1 MNEVNFSFESPR
13 RLFVTGATGFIGSKI
28 IEKLL
33 AAGHYVT
40 GMSRKKPEYP
50 PGFSGD
56 KTTLWEH
63 PNFTWI
69 EGDIQS
75 VESLKN
81 AMSGAE
87 GVFHLAGYAKN
98 YSRDKSI
105 YTKIN
110 VDGMR
115 NVFIAA
121 KELGVEKIVWTSSI
135 VTFGPTAPGVIGD
148 ENMPRITD
156 KYYTEYEESKS
167 IAEKEALQWAADGL
181 PVTIVNPARVYGPGQ
196 MSEGNAMAALIDDIR
211 CGRFPF
217 LPNRGVNI
225 GNYVLVD
232 DVAQGQILAM
242 ERGRIGERYILGG
255 ENASLEHVFE
265 VIEKVTGK
273 KHFKIKLLKFGPMLA
288 GRFLLLCAKVFGIY
302 PRITPGWV
310 ATFVDDWT
318 YSVDKAKSELGY
330 DPVGIEEGF
339 ARTCRWLEEIKI

>member
-1 MNEVNFSFESPR
+1 MNEVNFSMDSPR
-13 RLFVTGATGFIGSKI
+13 RLFVTGATGFIGSTI
-28 IEKLL
+28 IQKLL
-33 AAGHYVT
+33 SEGHIVT

-56 KTTLWEH
+56 RSALWEH
-63 PNFTWI
+63 PNFTWV

-75 VESLKN
+75 VDALKM

-87 GVFHLAGYAKN
+87 GAFHLAGYAKN
-98 YSRDKSI
+98 YSRDRSI

-121 KELGVEKIVWTSSI
+121 KELGVKKIVWTSSI
-135 VTFGPTAPGVIGD
+135 VTFGPTAPGVVGD
-148 ENMPRITD
+148 ENMPRIID

-255 ENASLEHVFE
+255 ENASLERVFE
-265 VIEKVTGK
+265 VIADQMVK
-273 KHFKIKLLKFGPMLA
+273 KN
-288 GRFLLLCAKVFGIY
+288 
-302 PRITPGWV
+302 
-310 ATFVDDWT
+310 
-318 YSVDKAKSELGY
+318 
-330 DPVGIEEGF
+330 
-339 ARTCRWLEEIKI
+339 